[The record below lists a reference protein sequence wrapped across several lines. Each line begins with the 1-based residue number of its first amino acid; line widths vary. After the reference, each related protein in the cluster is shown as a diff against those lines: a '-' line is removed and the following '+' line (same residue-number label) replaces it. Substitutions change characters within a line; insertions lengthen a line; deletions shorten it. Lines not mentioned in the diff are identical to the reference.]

1 MNDAVEIEVNVGGV
15 RLAIAVRVA
24 GGEVLSVR
32 PGPAPRSP
40 QGGQASGEAVAARTS
55 RFTIARTGYGG
66 SQAQGQRPAPA
77 SGGGQQRE
85 SIIPAINEARE
96 RHGLADARG
105 AGVLARF
112 MGVER
117 FTVKAVEEWL
127 RAGPGRTLDGLARG
141 AASSGGQR

>member
-1 MNDAVEIEVNVGGV
+1 VNDAVEIEVNVGGV

-40 QGGQASGEAVAARTS
+40 QGGQGP
-55 RFTIARTGYGG
+55 TGYG
-66 SQAQGQRPAPA
+66 SQPQGQRPAA
-77 SGGGQQRE
+77 SGGGQRE

>member
-40 QGGQASGEAVAARTS
+40 QGGQASGEAVAVPPCART
-55 RFTIARTGYGG
+55 RCFTIARTGYGG

-85 SIIPAINEARE
+85 SIIPAINEAR
-96 RHGLADARG
+96 RRG
-105 AGVLARF
+105 
-112 MGVER
+112 
-117 FTVKAVEEWL
+117 
-127 RAGPGRTLDGLARG
+127 
-141 AASSGGQR
+141 

>member
-40 QGGQASGEAVAARTS
+40 QGGQQGG
-55 RFTIARTGYGG
+55 GYGDSHG
-66 SQAQGQRPAPA
+66 QGQRPPA
-77 SGGGQQRE
+77 SGGGGQQRE

-127 RAGPGRTLDGLARG
+127 GAGPGRTLDGLARG
-141 AASSGGQR
+141 AAASGGQR

>member
-40 QGGQASGEAVAARTS
+40 QGGQAS
-55 RFTIARTGYGG
+55 TGYGG